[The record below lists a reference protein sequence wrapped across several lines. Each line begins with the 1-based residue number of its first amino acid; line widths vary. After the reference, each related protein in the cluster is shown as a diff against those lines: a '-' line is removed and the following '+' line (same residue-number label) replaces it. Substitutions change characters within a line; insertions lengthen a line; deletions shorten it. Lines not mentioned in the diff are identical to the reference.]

1 MKLARRRILQMAA
14 SAAVLPGIAAG
25 ASAEAHRPLAER
37 PAGYAHRLSFDDV
50 DAVTVERV
58 KAHVIDSIGCGIAA
72 FDEEPVRICREIA
85 LAAPGNATV
94 IGTTRRSTPEL
105 ASFANGVALL

>member
-37 PAGYAHRLSFDDV
+37 LADYAHRLSLDDV

-58 KAHVIDSIGCGIAA
+58 KAHVIDSIGGGIAA
-72 FDEEPVRICREIA
+72 FGEEPGRIFREIA
-85 LAAPGNATV
+85 LAAPRDAAV
-94 IGTTRRSTPEL
+94 IGTTPRATPEL
-105 ASFANGVALL
+105 AAF